1 MNQLSNLKKLLSF
14 ILSAALILF
23 FNVSVEAENLE
34 EISNQ
39 TREIAKSYYDAGM
52 QKALEYPE
60 LRNYSDHGIHHA
72 ETVAIKSQKAAD
84 AINQAIANNPKNQY
98 YSSIDKVELQVAAY
112 MHDTGMDG
120 GIFKEYKDGNALR
133 KDHSLNSAI
142 HVLENREKIAN
153 LGVDVDSV
161 AVDCMAHSKSCSG
174 VRDLTSI
181 EQWTDCFKRIDEAVA
196 MYNEKYP
203 DKKIYFNKSTWLYYE
218 GAFNREA
225 LAKTAAL
232 VAALRLG
239 DANREAA
246 QYPFTQSGAHIEVD
260 FDSYIPDAKTWQEE
274 VKNANV
280 TLTDIDGNV
289 INLSDSSVDDKG
301 YDKMYSTGEGNLSM
315 DCVYNPKTGAIQEQ
329 FKILHAVSFPLSTQ
343 SCIEERLEELDT
355 IKKFPVEAEIQI
367 VDDSLN
373 KSDKRKIQRIY
384 RRYCKAA
391 KKQHGYQIKLTIN

>member
-14 ILSAALILF
+14 ILSVALILF

-39 TREIAKSYYDAGM
+39 TREIAKSYYDVGM

-72 ETVAIKSQKAAD
+72 ETVAIKSQKAAE
-84 AINQAIANNPKNQY
+84 AINQAIANNPNNKY

-133 KDHSLNSAI
+133 KDHSLNSAV

-174 VRDLTSI
+174 VRDLTDF
-181 EQWTDCFKRIDEAVA
+181 EQWITCFNRIDEAVA
-196 MYNEKYP
+196 MYNAKYP
-203 DKKIYFNKSTWLYYE
+203 ENKIYFNKSKWID
-218 GAFNREA
+218 GDIVNAASFA
-225 LAKTAAL
+225 HTAAL
-232 VAALRLG
+232 VSALRLG

-246 QYPFTQSGAHIEVD
+246 QYPFTQSGARIEVD

-274 VKNANV
+274 VKNANII
-280 TLTDIDGNV
+280 LIDIEGNV
-289 INLSDSSVDDKG
+289 TNLNDNSVDDKG
-301 YDKMYSTGEGNLSM
+301 YDKMYPTGEGNLSM
-315 DCVYNPKTGAIQEQ
+315 DCVYNPRTGSIQEQ
-329 FKILHAVSFPLSTQ
+329 FKILHAMSFPLSTQ

-373 KSDKRKIQRIY
+373 KADKRKIQRIY